1 MVVVI
6 EGDCQFEN
14 GTKYSDVLKIDQP
27 KGTYCWTHSSAR
39 IKGATASTRLVVVMY
54 RVLKKDD
61 NVSYTGEYN
70 YKVSGAG
77 RIFIDNIKISK

>member
-1 MVVVI
+1 
-6 EGDCQFEN
+6 
-14 GTKYSDVLKIDQP
+14 
-27 KGTYCWTHSSAR
+27 
-39 IKGATASTRLVVVMY
+39 MY

-61 NVSYTGEYN
+61 NGSYTGEYN